1 MRPRVV
7 ARRVICAA
15 LIASPVLVSGCGD
28 SGDSPTTP
36 PNAGPRGATV
46 SVPRLPRSLDPARAS
61 TPTERA
67 LAVATQTPL
76 LTYRRTTGDDA
87 ATLEPALAGDLP
99 ALSPDG
105 REYRFQLRRGLVY
118 ADGQLVKA
126 SDVERA
132 IAHASVVSPDP
143 MLREAL
149 SSIVGAPSRDG
160 QTLTGV
166 RSNDASGAV
175 TVRLRR
181 PDGRVPFALADPA
194 TAPMPG
200 LPKDGAI
207 PASTGALRIARA
219 TGRSIELAAN
229 SLRPTISTV
238 PAAKLAQISLVPRR
252 PAANGVTNAEL
263 RSGAIDVDLASASP
277 SDGDPA
283 GENAWVT
290 GPSTGVIAMYLPQ
303 SGRTASRA
311 TRQAIAAAVDL
322 PERPFADAS
331 VAACSLI
338 PSFAAGSV
346 ERDPCPAP
354 PKQESRSL
362 LAGPP
367 VRVAVQRGTAAEADT
382 TRLLFDAFGA
392 LGNTPAPQSTADPL
406 RAVRDGRADVA
417 VLVLAPRLAHPSG
430 WLAAAAT
437 LDPLLEREV
446 PRLTRGPLTGTG
458 DRWAALERRAVDR
471 AVAVPLL
478 AIQRRVTVGP
488 SIDRRTVR
496 IHPVLGVDLAAVD
509 VR

>member
-1 MRPRVV
+1 MRQRA
-7 ARRVICAA
+7 ARRAISALLTVPAA
-15 LIASPVLVSGCGD
+15 LLASCGGSGEAP
-28 SGDSPTTP
+28 STP

-46 SVPRLPRSLDPARAS
+46 AVPTLPRSLDPARAS
-61 TPTERA
+61 TPTERV

-87 ATLEPALAGDLP
+87 AALEPALAGALP
-99 ALSPDG
+99 RLSTDA

-143 MLREAL
+143 LLREAL
-149 SSIVGAPSRDG
+149 ASIVGAPSRDG
-160 QTLTGV
+160 QTLSGV
-166 RSNDASGAV
+166 QSNDASGVV

-181 PDGRVPFALADPA
+181 PDGRVPLALADPA
-194 TAPMPG
+194 TAPMPS
-200 LPKDGAI
+200 LPKAGAI
-207 PASTGALRIARA
+207 PASTGPLRIARA
-219 TGRSIELAAN
+219 TNRSIELAAN

-238 PAAKLAQISLVPRR
+238 PAARLAQISLVPRR
-252 PAANGVTNAEL
+252 PATNGVTNAEL
-263 RSGAIDVDLASASP
+263 RSGAIDMDLASASP
-277 SDGDPA
+277 SDADPS
-283 GENAWVT
+283 GGNAWVT
-290 GPSTGVIAMYLPQ
+290 GPATGVIALYLPQ
-303 SGRTASRA
+303 SGPTASRA
-311 TRQAIAAAVDL
+311 TRQAIAAAVDR
-322 PERPFADAS
+322 PERPFADGS
-331 VAACSLI
+331 VAACGLI

-354 PKQESRSL
+354 PTREDRSL

-367 VRVAVQRGTAAEADT
+367 VRIAFQSGGTVEPDT
-382 TRLLFDAFGA
+382 TRLLFEAFAA
-392 LGNTPAPQSTADPL
+392 LGNTPTAFSTADPL
-406 RAVRDGRADVA
+406 RAVADGRADVA
-417 VLVLAPRLAHPSG
+417 ALVLAPRLPHPSG

-437 LDPLLEREV
+437 LDPLLTREV
-446 PRLTRGPLTGTG
+446 PRLTRGPLTGTA
-458 DRWAALERRAVDR
+458 DRWEELERRAVDR

-478 AIQRRVTVGP
+478 AMQRRVTVGP